1 MSLSPPMEPQTR
13 TLEIRAADTEA
24 REITGI
30 GVPFDSPIELWWGR
44 EEFAPGSVDATGAR
58 AVWQHGEVIGVI
70 SSHREI
76 DGGLEVTA
84 KISKTARGDEALE
97 LVKDGAIRNF
107 SIGFIPDEYEVK
119 LDESGG
125 ETVRHTKVRAL
136 EFSLVTF
143 PAYEAAEI
151 TSIRSKET
159 DPMPS
164 PTETAPDVLTRSDL
178 EPINDALDMMKRQLA
193 TAATPSPTAADAVA
207 EFRSMGHFIKELA
220 RGNDEAEALYRD
232 FTGGKIAD
240 SDLSATWLGSFIKL
254 ATERRRYVN
263 MFSTA
268 ALPADGMTVE
278 FGKLKA
284 NTMQVATQ
292 ENEGDALPAGK
303 IELTRASE
311 SIVTKGGYFEV
322 SQQVIDR
329 STPEYLNTSYEALAL
344 AYARDTNAYVKN
356 RVKAAISE
364 KLTAAAPG
372 TFTTVDNPANATAWT
387 TAILEAAEIYEN
399 NGYTPEGLII
409 SADVFKQLA
418 NMTDADGRPLMNI
431 FGSGVNVFGE
441 MNLPGGSGN
450 LAGVKLNV
458 IHGETGL
465 VSFYDPLAFKTLES
479 GPFRLQD
486 DNIINL
492 TQAFSLYGY
501 IAHIAP
507 HPDALVP
514 VQVGTGRE

>member
-1 MSLSPPMEPQTR
+1 MPLSPPNETQYR
-13 TLEIRAADTEA
+13 ALEIRAADTEA

-30 GVPFDSPIELWWGR
+30 GVPFDSPIQLWWGR

-70 SSHREI
+70 TSHRETEA
-76 DGGLEVTA
+76 GLEVTA

-119 LDESGG
+119 TDENGD
-125 ETVRHTKVRAL
+125 TVRHTKVRAL

-143 PAYEAAEI
+143 PAYDAAEI

-159 DPMPS
+159 NPV
-164 PTETAPDVLTRSDL
+164 TATAPATDVLTRADL
-178 EPINDALDMMKRQLA
+178 DPINDALDVMKREMA
-193 TAATPSPTAADAVA
+193 TINSAPATPAVP
-207 EFRSMGHFIKELA
+207 EFRSMGHFVKALA
-220 RGNDEAEALYRD
+220 QGNEEAQAFYRD
-232 FTGGKIAD
+232 FTGGKIAHA
-240 SDLSATWLGSFIKL
+240 DLSATWLGSFIKL

-284 NTMQVATQ
+284 NTMKVATQ
-292 ENEGDALPAGK
+292 AKEGDELVNGK

-311 SIVTKGGYFEV
+311 PIITKGGYFEV

-344 AYARDTNAYVKN
+344 AYARDTNNYVKT
-356 RVKAAISE
+356 RVKKAITD
-364 KLTAAAPG
+364 KLTAATPG
-372 TFTTVDNPANATAWT
+372 TFTTVADTSSATQWNS
-387 TAILEAAEIYEN
+387 AILAAAAIYED
-399 NGYTPEGLII
+399 NGYNPEGLIM
-409 SADVFKQLA
+409 SADIFETLA
-418 NMTDADGRPLMNI
+418 NMTDGNGRPLMNV

-441 MNLPGGSGN
+441 MNLPTGAGN
-450 LAGVKLNV
+450 LAGVKVNV

-465 VSFYDPLAFKTLES
+465 ASFYDPLAFKTLES

-501 IAHIAP
+501 ISHIAP

-514 VQVGTGRE
+514 VKIGS